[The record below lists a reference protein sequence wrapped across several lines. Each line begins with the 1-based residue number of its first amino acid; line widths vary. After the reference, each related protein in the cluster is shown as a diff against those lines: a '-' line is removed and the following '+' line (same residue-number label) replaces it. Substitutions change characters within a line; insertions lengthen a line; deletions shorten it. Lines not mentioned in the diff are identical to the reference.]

1 MAKIEKDY
9 EICYG
14 HRLLNHTGKC
24 SRLHGHNARIK
35 ITIEG
40 PTIKDSGR
48 SDDGMVM
55 DFENIDHGVGTWLNA
70 NLDHRTILEVGDPII
85 NALVECGDSM
95 SLVTIDMPPTAELLA
110 TFIHSH
116 VVEWLSIYKTEFS
129 ASVTFWE
136 TPKACAIVEDSSDY
150 FTVPVRLLENEL
162 GKKEYVPS
170 E

>member
-1 MAKIEKDY
+1 
-9 EICYG
+9 
-14 HRLLNHTGKC
+14 
-24 SRLHGHNARIK
+24 
-35 ITIEG
+35 
-40 PTIKDSGR
+40 
-48 SDDGMVM
+48 
-55 DFENIDHGVGTWLNA
+55 
-70 NLDHRTILEVGDPII
+70 
-85 NALVECGDSM
+85 M

>member
-85 NALVECGDSM
+85 ML
-95 SLVTIDMPPTAELLA
+95 
-110 TFIHSH
+110 
-116 VVEWLSIYKTEFS
+116 
-129 ASVTFWE
+129 
-136 TPKACAIVEDSSDY
+136 
-150 FTVPVRLLENEL
+150 
-162 GKKEYVPS
+162 
-170 E
+170 